1 MKEEKLLIGLN
12 NIEGYVTSQVD
23 IKEGDDIF
31 WRAYVLYPV
40 VNVDKDHVTLIT
52 ELDAVDAGRIVD
64 REDFDN
70 VVSDSAAKFI
80 KAEKVNAIARFV
92 A

>member
-1 MKEEKLLIGLN
+1 MKEEKLLIGLD

-40 VNVDKDHVTLIT
+40 VNVDKDHVALIT

-64 REDFDN
+64 REDFDDAIEN
-70 VVSDSAAKFI
+70 TAAKFI
-80 KAEKVNAIARFV
+80 KAKKINAIAGFSE
-92 A
+92 

>member
-1 MKEEKLLIGLN
+1 MKEEKLLIGLD

-23 IKEGDDIF
+23 ITEGNDVF
-31 WRAYVLYPV
+31 WRAYVIYPV
-40 VNVDKDHVTLIT
+40 VNVDKDHVALIT
-52 ELDAVDAGRIVD
+52 ELDDVGNGRIVN
-64 REDFDN
+64 REDFEN
-70 VVSDSAAKFI
+70 AVSDSAAKFI